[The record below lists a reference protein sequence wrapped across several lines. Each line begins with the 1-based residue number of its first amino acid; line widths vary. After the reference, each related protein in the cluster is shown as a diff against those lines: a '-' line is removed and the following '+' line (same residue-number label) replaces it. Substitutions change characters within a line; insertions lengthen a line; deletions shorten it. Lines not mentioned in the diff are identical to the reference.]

1 MMVRHRYWLSAG
13 IFQTLQPHMA
23 APLMHDL
30 IAKFLQY
37 AYHPTTRKLWQLKH
51 RLDGK
56 NMKTDLFWTVFF

>member
-1 MMVRHRYWLSAG
+1 MMVRHCYRLSTG

-23 APLMHDL
+23 ALLMRDL

-37 AYHPTTRKLWQLKH
+37 AYHAATRKLWQLRH

-56 NMKTDLFWTVFF
+56 NMKTDLFRTIFF